1 MLTQDSISITL
12 KLPCQSRIVFLR
24 PSVGIMVRDP
34 EKHMSA
40 SSRDSTEYLD
50 SLQGQGRWT
59 RLKAY
64 ARLSGPG
71 WLQSAITLG
80 GGSLASAL
88 FLGVVGGYSVLWVQ
102 AGAIILGVIML
113 SAIGYVTLSTGESP
127 FESMRT
133 RINPVLAW
141 GWILAALAANMVFV
155 LPQYSLAFGALTEN
169 IFPSLGA
176 HGDSFGFKMGVSLAI
191 LALVTVV
198 TLLYGSGGIGIR
210 IYETI
215 VKAVVGMIV
224 ITFILVVG
232 KLALTGPGLPLG
244 SIFSGFVPDPGMI
257 FAPADAYQAVLG
269 TIGNDDARAFWS
281 GEVLA
286 KQRTVLVAAAS
297 AAVGINMTFM
307 LPYSMRARG
316 WGKSHRGLATFD
328 LATGMVIPFILA
340 TSCIVIASGYLF
352 HGKPYEGV
360 LEKTNG
366 QLTITA
372 DPAYAVQAGE
382 IRAMLA
388 KRSSGAAGDAAIEG
402 GEMQLAAMLLNR
414 SNRQFARSLEALVG
428 PNVAHLIFGIGV
440 LGMALSTI
448 SVCMVISGFV
458 VCEILKRPI
467 GGIHF
472 KLGTLLAAT
481 GVLWPVLWTGSS
493 KAYLAVPAFV
503 FGYTLVPVAFLAFF
517 LMMNSRKLLGDALPA
532 GRRRITWNVLMGI
545 TLAVT
550 GTASIATAWGKL
562 LPVGGML
569 LPVGKIFIVGYGLAI
584 VAGHYWLRNRGQ
596 SKVPE

>member
-1 MLTQDSISITL
+1 MNKNPDDTA
-12 KLPCQSRIVFLR
+12 K
-24 PSVGIMVRDP
+24 
-34 EKHMSA
+34 
-40 SSRDSTEYLD
+40 YLEQAQQ
-50 SLQGQGRWT
+50 QGGLAKIR
-59 RLKAY
+59 AY
-64 ARLSGPG
+64 TRLSGPG
-71 WLQSAITLG
+71 WLQSAVTLG

-88 FLGVVGGYSVLWVQ
+88 FLGVVGGYAVLWVQ

-113 SAIGYVTLSTGESP
+113 AAIGYVTLSTGESP
-127 FESMRT
+127 FQAMRT

-176 HGDSFGFKMGVSLAI
+176 HGDSFGFKMGASLVI
-191 LALVTVV
+191 LAVVASVTF
-198 TLLYGSGGIGIR
+198 LYGSGGIGIR

-215 VKAVVGMIV
+215 VKLVVGMIV
-224 ITFILVVG
+224 VTFILVVI
-232 KLALTGPGLPLG
+232 KLAVSKNGLPFG
-244 SIFSGFVPDPGMI
+244 RIFAGFIPDPGMI
-257 FAPADAYQAVLG
+257 FSPSEAYQQVLES
-269 TIGNDDARAFWS
+269 INSDAAREFWS
-281 GEVLA
+281 AKALA

-328 LATGMVIPFILA
+328 LGIGMVIPFVIA
-340 TSCIVIASGYLF
+340 TSCIVIASGHLF

-360 LEKTNG
+360 LETVNG
-366 QLTITA
+366 QVTVTA
-372 DPAYAVQAGE
+372 APAFAAQAREINVMVAERSTALGSDTRVEAGE
-382 IRAMLA
+382 L
-388 KRSSGAAGDAAIEG
+388 
-402 GEMQLAAMLLNR
+402 QLAAMLLNR

-448 SVCMVISGFV
+448 SACMVISGFV
-458 VCEILKRPI
+458 VCEIMQRPL

-472 KLGTLLAAT
+472 KLGSLLAAT

-517 LMMNSRKLLGDALPA
+517 LMMNSRKLLGRELPS
-532 GRRRITWNVLMGI
+532 GRRRIAWNVLMGI
-545 TLAVT
+545 ALAVT
-550 GTASIATAWGKL
+550 GTASIATAWGKSIMVAGTL
-562 LPVGGML
+562 LPI
-569 LPVGKIFIVGYGLAI
+569 GKLFIVGYGIAVVI
-584 VAGHYWLRNRGQ
+584 GHFHLKR
-596 SKVPE
+596 KAPA

>member
-1 MLTQDSISITL
+1 MPDT
-12 KLPCQSRIVFLR
+12 
-24 PSVGIMVRDP
+24 
-34 EKHMSA
+34 
-40 SSRDSTEYLD
+40 SRDSAAHLEQV
-50 SLQGQGRWT
+50 QGQGAWKK
-59 RLKAY
+59 LGAY
-64 ARLSGPG
+64 TRLSGPG

-88 FLGVVGGYSVLWVQ
+88 FLGVVGGFAVLWVQ

-113 SAIGYVTLSTGESP
+113 AAIGYVTLSTGESP
-127 FESMRT
+127 FQSMRT

-176 HGDSFGFKMGVSLAI
+176 HADSFGFRMGISLAI
-191 LALVTVV
+191 LAVVAFVTF
-198 TLLYGSGGIGIR
+198 LYGSGGVGIR

-224 ITFILVVG
+224 VTFILVVG
-232 KLALTGPGLPLG
+232 KLVLTGPGLPLG
-244 SIFSGFVPDPGMI
+244 RIFAGFVPDPGMI
-257 FAPADAYQAVLG
+257 FAPVLAYQEVLG
-269 TIGNDDARAFWS
+269 TIDNEAARAFWS

-316 WGKSHRGLATFD
+316 WGRNHRGLATFD

-340 TSCIVIASGYLF
+340 TSCIVIASGFLF

-360 LEKTNG
+360 LEETGG
-366 QLTITA
+366 QLSITA
-372 DPAYAVQAGE
+372 DPAFTAQAGE
-382 IRAMLA
+382 VRAMLA
-388 KRSSGAAGDAAIEG
+388 KRSSTAAGDAVIER
-402 GEMQLAAMLLNR
+402 GELQLAAMLLNR

-428 PNVAHLIFGIGV
+428 PKVAHLIFGIGV

-481 GVLWPVLWTGSS
+481 GVLWPILWTGSS

-517 LMMNSRKLLGDALPA
+517 LMMNSRKLLGNDLPA

-562 LPVGGML
+562 LPVGGVL
-569 LPVGKIFIVGYGLAI
+569 LPIGKIFIIGYGLAI
-584 VAGHYWLRNRGQ
+584 IAGHYWLKTR
-596 SKVPE
+596 SIKPD

>member
-1 MLTQDSISITL
+1 MQKRITDTAE
-12 KLPCQSRIVFLR
+12 FL
-24 PSVGIMVRDP
+24 
-34 EKHMSA
+34 EQA
-40 SSRDSTEYLD
+40 QQ
-50 SLQGQGRWT
+50 QGGWFKF
-59 RLKAY
+59 KAY
-64 ARLSGPG
+64 TRLSGPG
-71 WLQSAITLG
+71 WLQSAVTLG

-88 FLGVVGGYSVLWVQ
+88 FLGVVGGFAVLWVQ

-113 SAIGYVTLSTGESP
+113 AAISFVTLSTGESP
-127 FESMRT
+127 FEALRT
-133 RINPVLAW
+133 RVNPVLAW

-176 HGDSFGFKMGVSLAI
+176 YSDSFGFKMGVSLAI
-191 LALVTVV
+191 LAIVASVTF
-198 TLLYGSGGIGIR
+198 LYGSGGVGIR

-215 VKAVVGMIV
+215 VKLVVGMIV
-224 ITFILVVG
+224 VTFILVVI
-232 KLALTGPGLPLG
+232 KLSLSKPGLPFG
-244 SIFSGFVPDPGMI
+244 RIMAGFIPDPGMI
-257 FAPADAYQAVLG
+257 FSPSEAYQQVLE
-269 TIGNDDARAFWS
+269 TINNDAAREFWS
-281 GEVLA
+281 GKALA

-328 LATGMVIPFILA
+328 LATGMVIPFIIA
-340 TSCIVIASGYLF
+340 TSCIVIASGHLF

-360 LEKTNG
+360 LENVNG
-366 QLTITA
+366 QVVVTTDA
-372 DPAYAVQAGE
+372 AYAPQARE
-382 IRAMLA
+382 IRAMVTE
-388 KRSSGAAGDAAIEG
+388 RSNTMAGGTRVEASEL
-402 GEMQLAAMLLNR
+402 QLAAMLLNR
-414 SNRQFARSLEALVG
+414 SNRQFARSLETLVG

-458 VCEILKRPI
+458 VCEILKRPL

-481 GVLWPVLWTGSS
+481 GVLWPILWTGSS

-517 LMMNSRKLLGDALPA
+517 LMMNSKKLLGDALPS
-532 GRRRITWNVLMGI
+532 GRSRITWNVLMGI

-550 GTASIATAWGKL
+550 GTASIATAWGKSLSVAGTL
-562 LPVGGML
+562 LPI
-569 LPVGKIFIVGYGLAI
+569 GKMFIIGYGIAI
-584 VAGHYWLRNRGQ
+584 VIGHYYLKSKSRN
-596 SKVPE
+596 

>member
-1 MLTQDSISITL
+1 MTE
-12 KLPCQSRIVFLR
+12 P
-24 PSVGIMVRDP
+24 
-34 EKHMSA
+34 
-40 SSRDSTEYLD
+40 SRDTAAYLD
-50 SLQGQGRWT
+50 RVQRQGGWT
-59 RLKAY
+59 KVKAY
-64 ARLSGPG
+64 TRLSGPG

-113 SAIGYVTLSTGESP
+113 AAIGYVTLSTGESP
-127 FESMRT
+127 FQAMRT

-169 IFPSLGA
+169 IFP
-176 HGDSFGFKMGVSLAI
+176 VSLVI
-191 LALVTVV
+191 LAVV
-198 TLLYGSGGIGIR
+198 TFVTFLYGSGGLGIR

-215 VKAVVGMIV
+215 LKAVVGMIV
-224 ITFILVVG
+224 VTFILVVI
-232 KLALTGPGLPLG
+232 KLAFSEPGLPLG
-244 SIFSGFVPDPGMI
+244 RILAGFIPDPGLI
-257 FAPADAYQAVLG
+257 FVPSDAYQQVLS
-269 TIGNDDARAFWS
+269 TVDNDAAREFWS
-281 GEVLA
+281 GKALA

-316 WGKSHRGLATFD
+316 WGKSHRGLAIFD
-328 LATGMVIPFILA
+328 LSTGMVIPFILA

-360 LEKTNG
+360 LEQSKG
-366 QLTITA
+366 QLVVTT
-372 DPAYAVQAGE
+372 DPAYAAQANEIRGMVAERSTGVLANTEVEAGE
-382 IRAMLA
+382 L
-388 KRSSGAAGDAAIEG
+388 
-402 GEMQLAAMLLNR
+402 QLAAMLLNR
-414 SNRQFARSLEALVG
+414 SNRQFAGSLEALVG

-458 VCEILKRPI
+458 VCEILKYPL
-467 GGIHF
+467 GGIQF
-472 KLGTLLAAT
+472 KLGAMLAST
-481 GVLWPVLWTGSS
+481 GVLWPVLWTGTS

-517 LMMNSRKLLGDALPA
+517 LMMNSRKLLGDSLPS
-532 GRRRITWNVLMGI
+532 GRKRITWNVLMGI

-550 GTASIATAWGKL
+550 GTASIATAWGKSLAVGGTL
-562 LPVGGML
+562 LPI
-569 LPVGKIFIVGYGLAI
+569 GKIFIVGYGIAI
-584 VAGHYWLRNRGQ
+584 VIGHYFLKNRLRQEETRA
-596 SKVPE
+596 